1 MKIKKCRNCRSSNL
15 INLFDLGNIS
25 FSGKFSK
32 KPGTIKKGH
41 LGIVICKKCKLVQLS
56 ENFNLKYL
64 YGPDY
69 GYRTGINQTM
79 VSHVKSLVKDLSKK
93 TKLKKNE
100 AVLDIASNDGT
111 LLNFYSSNI
120 TTFGIDPLIK
130 KYNNFYKKVNYK
142 VANFFEYKAVTKKYK
157 SKFKIITALS
167 VFYDLQDPNKFLS
180 GIEKLLDRNG
190 LAVIELAD
198 LESIIKYKMFDT
210 ICHEHLEYYSTNVLV
225 EMFKKNNLK
234 LIDIKSNKINGSSK
248 QYYICKNQSD
258 YNVNLKK
265 INKVIKDEKK
275 LSLEDPKTY
284 LNFKKKIDHIKLT
297 LVNTIKKIK
306 KSGKSI
312 HGYGAS
318 TKGNVLLQYFGI
330 GKKMLDFV
338 AERNP
343 KKYGFHTPGTNIKI
357 VSEKQSRKL
366 KPSYYLVLPWHF
378 KREIIKR
385 EKQTI
390 NSGSSFIFPLPKL
403 SIISKI

>member
-1 MKIKKCRNCRSSNL
+1 M
-15 INLFDLGNIS
+15 
-25 FSGKFSK
+25 
-32 KPGTIKKGH
+32 
-41 LGIVICKKCKLVQLS
+41 
-56 ENFNLKYL
+56 
-64 YGPDY
+64 
-69 GYRTGINQTM
+69 
-79 VSHVKSLVKDLSKK
+79 
-93 TKLKKNE
+93 
-100 AVLDIASNDGT
+100 
-111 LLNFYSSNI
+111 
-120 TTFGIDPLIK
+120 
-130 KYNNFYKKVNYK
+130 
-142 VANFFEYKAVTKKYK
+142 ANFFDYKSVTKKYK

-225 EMFKKNNLK
+225 KMFKKNNLK

-248 QYYICKNQSD
+248 QYYICKDQSD

-284 LNFKKKIDHIKLT
+284 INFKKKIDHIKLT

-366 KPSYYLVLPWHF
+366 NPSYYLVLPWHF

-390 NSGSSFIFPLPKL
+390 NNGSSFIFPLPKL
-403 SIISKI
+403 SIITKI

>member
-1 MKIKKCRNCRSSNL
+1 MPYEI
-15 INLFDLGNIS
+15 
-25 FSGKFSK
+25 
-32 KPGTIKKGH
+32 
-41 LGIVICKKCKLVQLS
+41 
-56 ENFNLKYL
+56 
-64 YGPDY
+64 
-69 GYRTGINQTM
+69 
-79 VSHVKSLVKDLSKK
+79 
-93 TKLKKNE
+93 
-100 AVLDIASNDGT
+100 
-111 LLNFYSSNI
+111 LN
-120 TTFGIDPLIK
+120 
-130 KYNNFYKKVNYK
+130 
-142 VANFFEYKAVTKKYK
+142 
-157 SKFKIITALS
+157 
-167 VFYDLQDPNKFLS
+167 
-180 GIEKLLDRNG
+180 
-190 LAVIELAD
+190 
-198 LESIIKYKMFDT
+198 
-210 ICHEHLEYYSTNVLV
+210 
-225 EMFKKNNLK
+225 KKNNGNWSINEHLYHTWLAETSSEK
-234 LIDIKSNKINGSSK
+234 YIRTKTKYPDFIKEMSPVVHLSSL
-248 QYYICKNQSD
+248 CLRLLL
-258 YNVNLKK
+258 NLG
-265 INKVIKDEKK
+265 IKVKAPLTTTTFPE
-275 LSLEDPKTY
+275 
-284 LNFKKKIDHIKLT
+284 KIDLIKLT